1 MGKGLGIIKRV
12 EQKREK
18 RRRRE
23 KKRWMQQKDSAA
35 RTFRFNVF
43 VLMFLV

>member
-1 MGKGLGIIKRV
+1 MEIIKRV

-18 RRRRE
+18 KRRRE
-23 KKRWMQQKDSAA
+23 KKNKGMEQKNSAA

-43 VLMFLV
+43 VLMFLMFLV